1 VRRSLVASLGA
12 LLAASNIAAQAP
24 AGPAPQ
30 NGQAAP
36 NFEIRGKI
44 VEDKTDLAIPRASV
58 SLRAKGS
65 TVILTGAIANQDG
78 TFRLQGLRPGVYALR
93 ATYIGF
99 APFIQEVTI
108 TPAQPVVTGTLKLAR
123 VAVEL
128 SAVSVTE
135 DRSTVVTEPDRNSY
149 RAKDVAPAAAN
160 ASDVLDNVP
169 AVQVDADGKVSLRG
183 NENVAVQIN
192 GRPTPMR
199 GQQLASYLKTVPA
212 NTIERIEVVPNP
224 SAKYD
229 PEGMAGII
237 NIVLKQ
243 NVDLGLSTGA
253 QVAMSTPQR
262 FYGSGNVGYQAG
274 KWSSM
279 TTGGFNRDARNIW
292 GINDRE
298 RYDAAQALMSISGE
312 DIDAD
317 AKNGGVNLT
326 SSLDYQ
332 RNKRDLFSNA
342 ITLNRRFGIDE
353 SMNAFAELNGSGALV
368 DSYWRPR
375 DANIHGW
382 MADYTTAFKRT
393 FDPRKHEL
401 SMEARFNR
409 SQDNDDQKFWRLAN
423 DGTTLT
429 EGEHQRT
436 DAAFQQI
443 TAQLDYIRTLKPR
456 TKIDAGFKSTVR
468 SLDRDFD
475 VVKDALGDGNWTASP
490 LSNEFSFEE
499 AVHAVYGLFSQGVGK
514 FDFQAGLRGENA
526 SRDFSLTS
534 QSYPFEYNSLF
545 PSGIVTYNPS
555 AATQVRGSYSRRIRR
570 PGTQELNPFVTYFD
584 VRNVF
589 IGNPALAPEYTDA
602 FEFGMTRNFKKG
614 MIQLSPFYRKTKD
627 IIRVDINPTD
637 TIDGNEVTSI
647 SFQNLATSNSWG
659 TDLNGSLRLGP
670 KFNGFAGFNVFKM
683 VTDGGSTS
691 SLGSNAVTWMGRVNA
706 SSEITKRFMLQ
717 GSYFYRAPTKIEK
730 GQFDAQHAANFAI
743 RTKLD
748 GDKATMTLR
757 VNDPF
762 GTQRFRV
769 RAGDEK
775 VLQITERN
783 FGARMLWVVF
793 NYSYGRPPRL
803 RQPTAQEQTGSS
815 TGFGPP

>member
-1 VRRSLVASLGA
+1 MHRSLVASL
-12 LLAASNIAAQAP
+12 AAVVAATSLAAQAP

-30 NGQAAP
+30 NGQSAP
-36 NFEIRGKI
+36 NFEIRGKV

-58 SLRAKGS
+58 SLRVKGS
-65 TVILTGAIANQDG
+65 TVILTGAIANADG
-78 TFRLQGLRPGVYALR
+78 SFRLQGLRPGAYQLR

-99 APFIQEVTI
+99 APFVQEVTI
-108 TPAQPVVTGTLKLAR
+108 TPATPVVTGTMKLAR

-128 SAVSVTE
+128 AAVSVTE
-135 DRSTVVTEPDRNSY
+135 DRATVVTEPDRNSY

-169 AVQVDADGKVSLRG
+169 AVQVDPDGKVSLRG

-199 GQQLASYLKTVPA
+199 GQQLAAYLKTVPA

-253 QVAMSTPQR
+253 QAAMSTPRR
-262 FYGSGNVGYQAG
+262 FYGSGNLGYQAG

-279 TTGGFNRDARNIW
+279 TTGGFSRDARNVW

-298 RYDAAQALMSISGE
+298 RYDAARALLSVSGE
-312 DIDAD
+312 NIDAD
-317 AKNGGVNLT
+317 ARNGGLNLT

-332 RNKRDLFSNA
+332 RNKRDLYSNA

-353 SMNAFAELNGSGALV
+353 SMNSFAELDGSGALV

-382 MADYTTAFKRT
+382 MVDYNTAFKRT
-393 FDPRKHEL
+393 FDARKHEL
-401 SMEARFNR
+401 SIEARYNR
-409 SQDNDDQKFWRLAN
+409 SQDNDDQKFWRLSS

-429 EGEHQRT
+429 EGEHQLT
-436 DAAFQQI
+436 DAAAQQI
-443 TAQLDYIRTLKPR
+443 TAQLDYLKFVGTR
-456 TKIDAGFKSTVR
+456 TKFETGLKSTRR

-475 VVKDALGDGNWTASP
+475 VTKDAMGDGNWAASP
-490 LSNEFSFEE
+490 LSNEFAFDE
-499 AVHAVYGLFSQGVGK
+499 AVNAVYGLVSHGVGK
-514 FDFQAGLRGENA
+514 VDLQAGLRGENA
-526 SRDFSLTS
+526 SRDFSLTA
-534 QSYPFEYNSLF
+534 QRYPFEYNSLF

-602 FEFGMTRNFKKG
+602 FEFGLTRNFARG
-614 MIQLSPFYRKTKD
+614 MVQLSPFYRQTSD

-637 TIDGNEVTSI
+637 TIDGREVTSV
-647 SFQNLATSNSWG
+647 SFRNLATSNSWG

-670 KFNGFAGFNVFKM
+670 KLNGFAGFNVFKM
-683 VTDGGSTS
+683 VTD
-691 SLGSNAVTWMGRVNA
+691 AAR
-706 SSEITKRFMLQ
+706 
-717 GSYFYRAPTKIEK
+717 RAAW
-730 GQFDAQHAANFAI
+730 GQ
-743 RTKLD
+743 T
-748 GDKATMTLR
+748 
-757 VNDPF
+757 P
-762 GTQRFRV
+762 
-769 RAGDEK
+769 
-775 VLQITERN
+775 
-783 FGARMLWVVF
+783 
-793 NYSYGRPPRL
+793 
-803 RQPTAQEQTGSS
+803 
-815 TGFGPP
+815 